1 MPVRLR
7 VSFSVRRPYAL
18 RWLQIF
24 EKHPTTIKNFGIWVR
39 YMSRTGFHNA
49 YKEYR
54 DVTLN
59 GAVEQMYQVRSCC
72 GR

>member
-1 MPVRLR
+1 MLRLTDHPMP
-7 VSFSVRRPYAL
+7 A
-18 RWLQIF
+18 LQIF
-24 EKHPTTIKNFGIWVR
+24 EKHPTTIKNYGIWVR

-59 GAVEQMYQVRSCC
+59 GAIEQMYQARSCSSSDS
-72 GR
+72 RV

>member
-1 MPVRLR
+1 MPV
-7 VSFSVRRPYAL
+7 
-18 RWLQIF
+18 LQIF
-24 EKHPTTIKNFGIWVR
+24 EKHPTTIKNYGIWVR

-59 GAVEQMYQVRSCC
+59 GAIEQMYQACLLLFANCVLPIKLVS
-72 GR
+72 GKA